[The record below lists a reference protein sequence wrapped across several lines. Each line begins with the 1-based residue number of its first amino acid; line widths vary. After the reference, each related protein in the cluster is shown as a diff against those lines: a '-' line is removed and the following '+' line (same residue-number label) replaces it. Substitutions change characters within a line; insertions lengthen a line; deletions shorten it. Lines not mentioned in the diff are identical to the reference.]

1 MYHFGNNCPYYHFIP
16 QEVKDLERS
25 IEIKMA
31 TLQQDAKQLR
41 PLLSDEEYDQLLVQ
55 HKKELMDLK
64 NHLDAA
70 MRRQK
75 QHFEDKLAA
84 RRLRRKRLENDESER
99 RRLQDILV
107 GLVPAIFMV

>member
-1 MYHFGNNCPYYHFIP
+1 
-16 QEVKDLERS
+16 
-25 IEIKMA
+25 MA

-41 PLLSDEEYDQLLVQ
+41 PLLSDEEYDQLLAQ

-107 GLVPAIFMV
+107 GLVPTIYSKTLMFYDNHFVFSQHGASLGLLLAYSQ